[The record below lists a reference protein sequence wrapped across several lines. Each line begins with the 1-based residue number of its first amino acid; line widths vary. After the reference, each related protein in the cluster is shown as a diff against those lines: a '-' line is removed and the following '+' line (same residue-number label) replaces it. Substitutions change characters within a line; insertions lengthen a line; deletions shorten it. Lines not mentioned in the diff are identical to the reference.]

1 MKTLTDEQ
9 YLKAAEY
16 QQMIYEIDEL
26 LRHVVCDSHLEKFCE
41 KQEDCDSC
49 PMWISYGEIEN
60 CPLRNIGLDEL
71 SKIQLELTR
80 KTIVQLLDEIDPDFE
95 LDEKRLEVTK
105 RVDAVRRFRERYLGA
120 THDHQ

>member
-16 QQMIYEIDEL
+16 QQMIYEIDDL
-26 LRHVVCDSHLEKFCE
+26 LRHAHNESHLEKFCE
-41 KQEDCDSC
+41 KQASCDIC
-49 PMWISYGEIEN
+49 PLWISYGEIEN

-71 SKIQLELTR
+71 SKLQLELTR

-95 LDEKRLEVTK
+95 LDEKRLEITK
-105 RVDAVRRFRERYLGA
+105 RIDRVKHFRERYVGA
-120 THDHQ
+120 NHDHQ